1 MSERQIAELFDIPN
15 RFFRSA
21 HLERDFS
28 DPRALEGYILTDPT
42 HQALNRIVAG
52 VLPDSGQRAWRITGD
67 YGTGKSSFG
76 LLLAHV
82 LAGRG
87 GKLPRAL
94 ADAVNFKAIGFSKS
108 KPHLLALLVT
118 GTRESLTSALSRA
131 IVAAI
136 ETMRDGKRLP
146 PALKRVH
153 DKLDGE
159 ECTETVLMRAL
170 ADLNAYVVENKL
182 ASGLLLILDELGKF
196 LEHCALNA
204 NADVYTLQ
212 RLAEAAARSGDRP
225 LVVVGLLHQGF
236 HVYAEQLPGNAQQ
249 EWQKIAGR
257 FEEVVFDQPLE
268 HTSILVSGA
277 LRVDRDKL
285 PPKIAPTAKQA
296 MTLALKHR
304 WYGNGADERMLKERA
319 ADLYP
324 IHPFVLPPLVRFL
337 RRYGQHER
345 SLFGFL
351 LSSEPFGLQDF
362 ATRPAGAGTWY
373 RLHDLYD
380 YVRAN
385 FGHLLGGQSHR
396 SHWLRLSSMI
406 DGLRGTDDVELRV
419 LKTVGI
425 LNLLDAED
433 LIATTDVIVGA
444 LRTTDGEG
452 SASVDDAIAR
462 LKSRNV
468 LYDRGTAGGYCLWP
482 HTSVS
487 LDKAFKDAE
496 LAQEPVDRVS
506 SRIAVHLDSRPL
518 VARRHHI
525 TTGTLRHFEV
535 RFAPT
540 TDLGEALLAVPEKA
554 DGLILV
560 PLCDTPAEHLHAL
573 AFAQASFATSRTDVL
588 LAVPETLR
596 NLTAIVRRVECWDWV
611 VKNTPALMHDSFAA
625 EEAARARTSAQR
637 DLRREIDN
645 LVGLRGP
652 SPAATLRWFHRGKE
666 VTIQNG
672 RQLMERLSDIC
683 DDLFAK
689 SPHITN
695 ELVNRRTLSS
705 AGTRGRQLLIEQLL
719 TSAHLPMLGLDTKRA
734 PPEKS
739 IYLSILK
746 QGGMHR
752 EVEGAYTIAEPTQD
766 NDACHLRPTFAHIR
780 ELLAAQPDA
789 RVKIDTIAAE
799 LRAPPYGVRDG
810 VWPLLL
816 AIYIKAHEHE
826 LAFYEDD
833 AYLVH
838 LGGAELQRLMKA
850 PGTFE
855 MQLCQVVGVRAEVFD
870 RLLTLLEV
878 SAPADRKPALLDI
891 VTPLCTFAAHLPE
904 YVRKTSGLSESA
916 RAVRTALLDA
926 QEPVKLLFQDLPKA
940 CGGQQFSPGDPIDDV
955 KVQGFVR
962 TLRVAQNEL
971 RDAYA
976 ALQKRNELALYLA
989 MGTSGN
995 TADARAKLSMR
1006 AVRALIAVRETRLK
1020 AFCLRLKDDAL
1031 PTDRWMEAVA
1041 SLVVSKPPS
1050 RWTDADERLYVDEI
1064 TGLGETFQRV
1074 EAVAFA
1080 QGKMPATN
1088 GHSAVRVLLTRGDGT
1103 EVAQVIDV
1111 TEADEPE
1118 VARIEGAISE
1128 IIKGSDRLG
1137 LAATSRAFWKAL
1149 AQEAT

>member
-1 MSERQIAELFDIPN
+1 MSERHIAELFDIPN
-15 RFFRSA
+15 RFLRSA

-28 DPRALEGYILTDPT
+28 DPRALEGYILTEPM

-52 VLPDSGQRAWRITGD
+52 VRPDSGQRAWRVTGD

-82 LAGRG
+82 LAGRS

-94 ADAVNFKAIGFSKS
+94 AQAVDLKAIGFPKR
-108 KPHLLALLVT
+108 PQLHALLIT
-118 GTRESLTSALSRA
+118 GARESLTSALSRA
-131 IVAAI
+131 IVDAI
-136 ETMRDGKRLP
+136 ESLRDGKRTA
-146 PALKRVH
+146 PALKRIQE
-153 DKLDGE
+153 KLESGA
-159 ECTETVLMRAL
+159 CTEGVLMRAL
-170 ADLNAYVVENKL
+170 ADLNAHLVDNGL
-182 ASGLLLILDELGKF
+182 ASGLLLVLDELGKF
-196 LEHCALNA
+196 LEYCASNA

-236 HVYAEQLPGNAQQ
+236 HVYAEQLPGTAQQ
-249 EWQKIAGR
+249 EWQKVAGR

-277 LRVDRDKL
+277 LNVDGDKL
-285 PPKIAPTAKQA
+285 PSRTVQIAKRSMA
-296 MTLALKHR
+296 LALGHR
-304 WYGNGADERMLKERA
+304 WYGNGADERALKDRA
-319 ADLYP
+319 AKLYP

-351 LSSEPFGLQDF
+351 LSSEPLGLQDF
-362 ATRPAGAGTWY
+362 ATRIANVDTWY

-406 DGLRGTDDVELRV
+406 DGMRGADERELRV
-419 LKTVGI
+419 LKTVGL

-433 LIATTDVIVGA
+433 LIATADVIAAAIGP
-444 LRTTDGEG
+444 TDGEG
-452 SASVDDAIAR
+452 AAHVSDIIAS
-462 LKSRNV
+462 LKGRDL

-487 LDKAFKDAE
+487 LEKAFRDAE

-535 RFAPT
+535 RFAPA
-540 TDLGEALLAVPEKA
+540 TDLSEALLAIPEGA
-554 DGLILV
+554 DGLVVV
-560 PLCDTPAEHLHAL
+560 PLCDSPAEHLQALEFAHASVAASHTAIL
-573 AFAQASFATSRTDVL
+573 FAVSE
-588 LAVPETLR
+588 PLR
-596 NLTAIVRRVECWDWV
+596 NLAGIVRRVECWDWV
-611 VKNTPALMHDSFAA
+611 VKNTPALTHDRFAA
-625 EEAARARTSAQR
+625 EEAARGRSAAQR
-637 DLRREIDN
+637 ELRSEIDN

-652 SPAATLRWFHRGKE
+652 SPAASLRWFHRGQE
-666 VTIQNG
+666 VTITNG
-672 RQLMERLSDIC
+672 RQMMDRLSNIC
-683 DDLFAK
+683 DDLFAQ
-689 SPHITN
+689 SPHVTN
-695 ELVNRRTLSS
+695 ELVNRRALSS
-705 AGTRGRQLLIEQLL
+705 AGTRGRQVLIEHIL
-719 TSAHLPMLGLDTKRA
+719 TSAHLPMLGIDAERA

-752 EVEGAYTIAEPTQD
+752 EVEGAYTIAEPSPDDDT
-766 NDACHLRPTFAHIR
+766 CHLRPTFARIR
-780 ELLAAQPDA
+780 ALLAAQPDA
-789 RVKIDTIAAE
+789 RVKVDTIAGE
-799 LRAPPYGVRDG
+799 LHRPPYGVRDG

-826 LAFYEDD
+826 LAFYEDG
-833 AYLVH
+833 AYLVQV
-838 LGGAELQRLMKA
+838 GGAELQRLMKA

-855 MQLCQVVGVRAEVFD
+855 MQLCQVIGVRAEVFD
-870 RLLTLLEV
+870 RLLTLLDV

-904 YVRKTSGLSESA
+904 YVRKTATLSAPA
-916 RAVRTALLDA
+916 RAVRAALLDA
-926 QEPVKLLFQDLPKA
+926 QEPVKLLFQDLPRA
-940 CGGQQFSPGDPIDDV
+940 CGGQSFSPGDPVDDA
-955 KVQGFVR
+955 KVQAFVR
-962 TLRVAQNEL
+962 ALRVAQNEL
-971 RDAYA
+971 RDSYA
-976 ALQKRNELALYLA
+976 ALQKRNEAALQAA
-989 MGTSGN
+989 MGTSGDS
-995 TADARAKLSMR
+995 AAARAKLSAR
-1006 AVRALIAVRETRLK
+1006 ALRALIAVRETRLK
-1020 AFCLRLKDDAL
+1020 AFCLRLRDDAL
-1031 PTDRWMEAVA
+1031 PPDRWMEAIA
-1041 SLVVSKPPS
+1041 SLVVSKPPA
-1050 RWTDADERLYVDEI
+1050 RWTDTDERLYIDEI

-1080 QGKMPATN
+1080 KGKAPATN

-1111 TEADEPE
+1111 ADGDEPE
-1118 VARIEGAISE
+1118 VARIEGVISE
-1128 IIKGSDRLG
+1128 ILERSDQLG

-1149 AQEAT
+1149 SQGASS